1 MDSSELIELIEL
13 ANERMGIVAACNHI
27 GMGLPDHLSSSMKV
41 DCPFGSLY
49 HLDGGTS
56 RSMRVYAET
65 NSAWCFAG
73 CGYFTPV
80 RLIADDKDI
89 SEQDAA
95 EHILDITHY
104 VPPDFESQ
112 WDALMAEVPPVN
124 TASLAEALKVACA
137 RMAHDWEELQFSSEV
152 SSKLT
157 ACFALLPQLQTP
169 EQAQKWLDVSKFVM
183 QSVLQN
189 DSS

>member
-1 MDSSELIELIEL
+1 MDRAELIEL
-13 ANERMGIVAACNHI
+13 ANERMGIVQACNHI
-27 GMGLPDHLSSSMKV
+27 GMGLPDYLSSSMKV

-49 HLDGGTS
+49 HLDGGAS

-80 RLIADDKDI
+80 RLIADDQDL
-89 SEQDAA
+89 SEEDAA
-95 EHILDITHY
+95 QHILDITNY

-112 WDALMAEVPPVN
+112 WEALMAEVPVVN
-124 TASLAEALKVACA
+124 TASLAEALKVACS
-137 RMAHDWEELQFSSEV
+137 RMAAGWEDLQFSSEV
-152 SSKLT
+152 SAKLT
-157 ACFALLPQLQTP
+157 ACFALLPHLRTP
-169 EQAQKWLDVSKFVM
+169 EQAQRWLDVSKFVM

-189 DSS
+189 DPS